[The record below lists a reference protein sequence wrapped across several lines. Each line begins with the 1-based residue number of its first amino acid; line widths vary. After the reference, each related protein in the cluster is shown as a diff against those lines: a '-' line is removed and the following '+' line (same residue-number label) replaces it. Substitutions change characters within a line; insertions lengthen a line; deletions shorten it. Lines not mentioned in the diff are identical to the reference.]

1 VFIKGVLAIE
11 AGVVSGILRTMTHD
25 VAVLIGRFQPFHQGH
40 FHLVEAALE
49 RAERLLILLGSHRCS
64 PDTRNPWSSQERQ
77 EMIVSALPAEWLERL
92 SFVPVRDHLYS
103 ENLWLAEVQQKVL
116 AHCEEGERVLLV
128 GHQKDRSS
136 DYLDLFPQWDRKIL
150 PLEGDI
156 HSTAIRQAYFGEE
169 PAALWARDLP
179 AGVQAAL
186 AAYQGTGRYR
196 WLAEEAAYI
205 NQYRA
210 IWSVAPFPPTFV
222 TVDAVVVQ
230 SGHVLV
236 VRRKVRPGLGL
247 IALPGGYLGQR
258 ERVEEGMLRELRE
271 ETGLKVPK
279 PVLEGSVAARGV
291 FDAPNRSL
299 RGRVITHAFL
309 FQLKAGP
316 LPPVRGGDDAE
327 KAFWMPLADI
337 YSQED
342 AFFEDHVQIIQHF
355 VSRH

>member
-1 VFIKGVLAIE
+1 
-11 AGVVSGILRTMTHD
+11 MTHD

-40 FHLVEAALE
+40 FQLVEAALA
-49 RAERLLILLGSHRCS
+49 RADRLLILLGSHRCS
-64 PDTRNPWSSQERQ
+64 PDTRNPWSAEERQ
-77 EMIVSALPAEWLERL
+77 EMITSALPAAWLERV
-92 SFVPVRDHLYS
+92 SFVPLRDHLYS
-103 ENLWLAEVQQKVL
+103 DNLWLAEVQQKVL
-116 AHCEEGERVLLV
+116 SHCEEGDRVLLV

-136 DYLDLFPQWDRKIL
+136 YYLDLFPQWEREIL

-156 HSTAIRQAYFGEE
+156 HSTAIRQAYFAGE
-169 PAALWARDLP
+169 PAAIWAKDLP
-179 AGVQAAL
+179 DGVQAAL
-186 AAYQGTGRYR
+186 AAYQRTGRYQ

-205 NQYRA
+205 SEYKK
-210 IWSVAPFPPTFV
+210 IWSVAPYPPTFV

-236 VRRKVRPGLGL
+236 VRRKVRPGQGL
-247 IALPGGYLGQR
+247 IALPGGYLAQQ
-258 ERVEEGMLRELRE
+258 ERAQEGMLRELRE

-279 PVLEGSVAARGV
+279 PVLEGSIAASAV
-291 FDAPNRSL
+291 FDAPGRSQ

-309 FQLKAGP
+309 IQLKAGP
-316 LPPVRGGDDAE
+316 LPAVRGGDDAE